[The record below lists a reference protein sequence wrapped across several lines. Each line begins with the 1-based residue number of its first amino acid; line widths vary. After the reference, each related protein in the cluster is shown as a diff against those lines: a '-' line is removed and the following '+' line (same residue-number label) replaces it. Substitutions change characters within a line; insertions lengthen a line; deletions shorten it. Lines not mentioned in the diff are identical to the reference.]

1 MKPGWSNVDARMKT
15 CLGLWGEGL
24 VVRAVR
30 VCLAGLA
37 NARGNVRDD
46 SNGVGWEGVLCERS
60 AAM

>member
-46 SNGVGWEGVLCERS
+46 SNGVG
-60 AAM
+60 